1 MQIFAYFECS
11 LCVQK
16 FERGRQQF
24 EATLET
30 SKRSDLPH
38 PNGSLLASVKEA
50 NEAVKSVTSLRER
63 ASGEEVMLNSNLSS
77 KLQPAGMHDNQ
88 AAIRHFSKQ
97 LGVIFRLHEEY

>member
-1 MQIFAYFECS
+1 MFKNLNGAGSCLECS
-11 LCVQK
+11 SRLP
-16 FERGRQQF
+16 
-24 EATLET
+24 LET

-63 ASGEEVMLNSNLSS
+63 ASGEEVMLNSNLNS

>member
-1 MQIFAYFECS
+1 MQIFTYFECS

-16 FERGRQQF
+16 FEWGGQKF

-63 ASGEEVMLNSNLSS
+63 ASGEVSYA
-77 KLQPAGMHDNQ
+77 K
-88 AAIRHFSKQ
+88 F
-97 LGVIFRLHEEY
+97 